1 MLNEVFLGMYRAAV
15 QSGRLPIQF
24 VPEPYR
30 SALIE
35 EMSPPEPEEPGEPEG
50 GGGE

>member
-1 MLNEVFLGMYRAAV
+1 MLNEVFLGMYRTALY
-15 QSGRLPIQF
+15 SGRLPIEF

-30 SALIE
+30 SALIA
-35 EMSPPEPEEPGEPEG
+35 EMNPPESEG

>member
-15 QSGRLPIQF
+15 SSGRLPIEF

-30 SALIE
+30 TALLSKITLE
-35 EMSPPEPEEPGEPEG
+35 DSE
-50 GGGE
+50 